1 MRRFP
6 AERLPQVDETVCLDA
21 QTSHHILTVTLL
33 PRGSSVELFDGHG
46 QSCTAELVG
55 AQDGLAQVIGRSPP
69 SATLPV
75 PEVHVVLGLPRKP
88 AVERV
93 LRMATELGMGHFW
106 PFVAQRSVAKGAH
119 PARWGKLVEQAAR
132 QSGQSRVPT
141 VHPLASLTEQL
152 QSLPEH
158 LNRVVLTPG
167 APMGRDPSA
176 PIALLIGPEG
186 GLTPAEVALAQD
198 LGFQACA
205 LGQTVLRSDTAVIA
219 AIARFTL

>member
-6 AERLPQVDETVCLDA
+6 AERLPRVDETVSLDS
-21 QTSHHILTVTLL
+21 QTSHHILKVTLL
-33 PRGSSVELFDGHG
+33 RRGSRLELFDGQG

-55 AQDGLAQVIGRSPP
+55 AENGLAQVIGRSPLSETP
-69 SATLPV
+69 SV
-75 PEVHVVLGLPRKP
+75 PEIHVVLGLPRKP

-132 QSGQSRVPT
+132 QSGQSRVPE
-141 VHPLASLTEQL
+141 VHPLASLAEQL

-167 APMGRDPSA
+167 APDGKDPSA

-186 GLTPAEVALAQD
+186 GLTPAELALAEAQGFRARV
-198 LGFQACA
+198 LGK
-205 LGQTVLRSDTAVIA
+205 TVLRSDTAVVA